1 MVMFFVS
8 DLCGILVMFIYYF
21 IIQCYVYIC
30 LVMDVSVS
38 RVGIKVEFLVVK
50 DYCRFIIILIQILY
64 MYIQMK
70 KILNIYLCMQEYE
83 LFYMYKW

>member
-30 LVMDVSVS
+30 LVMDVSVI
-38 RVGIKVEFLVVK
+38 RVGIKLEFLVVK

-64 MYIQMK
+64 IQMK
-70 KILNIYLCMQEYE
+70 KMLIKYLQKYE
-83 LFYMYKW
+83 LFYIYIC

>member
-38 RVGIKVEFLVVK
+38 RVGIKLEFLVVK

-64 MYIQMK
+64 IWMK
-70 KILNIYLCMQEYE
+70 KILNKYLCMQEYE
-83 LFYMYKW
+83 LFYMYKC

>member
-64 MYIQMK
+64 LQMK
-70 KILNIYLCMQEYE
+70 KMLIKYLQKYE
-83 LFYMYKW
+83 LFYIYKC

>member
-38 RVGIKVEFLVVK
+38 RVGIKLEFLVVK

-64 MYIQMK
+64 LQMK
-70 KILNIYLCMQEYE
+70 KMLIKYLQKYE
-83 LFYMYKW
+83 LFYIYKC

>member
-1 MVMFFVS
+1 MFFVS

-38 RVGIKVEFLVVK
+38 RVGIKLEFLVVK

-64 MYIQMK
+64 LQMK
-70 KILNIYLCMQEYE
+70 KMLIKYLQKYE
-83 LFYMYKW
+83 LFYIYIC

>member
-38 RVGIKVEFLVVK
+38 RVGIKLEFLVVK

-64 MYIQMK
+64 IQMK
-70 KILNIYLCMQEYE
+70 KMLIKYLQKYE
-83 LFYMYKW
+83 LFYIYIC

>member
-38 RVGIKVEFLVVK
+38 RVGIKLEFLVVK
-50 DYCRFIIILIQILY
+50 DYCGFIIILIQILY
-64 MYIQMK
+64 LQMK
-70 KILNIYLCMQEYE
+70 KMLIKYLQKYE
-83 LFYMYKW
+83 LFYIYKC